1 MRDYPHE
8 PAEHQLGY
16 AERLRSR
23 HLLLKPGLELV
34 VPLGVRTK
42 LMYQHIHVEHPHGY
56 RRSSTGT
63 SASMRSSSATL
74 SSMLAPS
81 AIATNTA
88 QRLID
93 KPLAAGRAVRYSR
106 RGLLRPL
113 L

>member
-8 PAEHQLGY
+8 PAENQLGY
-16 AERLRSR
+16 AERLRSG
-23 HLLLKPGLELV
+23 HLLLKPGLQLV
-34 VPLGVRTK
+34 VPLGVPTK
-42 LMYQHIHVEHPHGY
+42 RMYQHIHIEHPHGY

-63 SASMRSSSATL
+63 SASIRSSSATL
-74 SSMLAPS
+74 SSTLTPP

-88 QRLID
+88 QGLID

-106 RGLLRPL
+106 EGWLRPL